1 MSSTIGTPKKETT
14 QSPEIDFG
22 RFWIAALASVG
33 AAVVA
38 NLALRALL
46 GATGMLA
53 ADFPP
58 FGIAPIALLTA
69 IFTSLGALVF
79 YFIARRSA
87 TPVRTYWIVATIA
100 FILSIV
106 PNLLSAANPD
116 AIPFPFPGASPTAF
130 LILIAFHVVAYL
142 TSVLVLTRMAVK
154 R

>member
-1 MSSTIGTPKKETT
+1 
-14 QSPEIDFG
+14 
-22 RFWIAALASVG
+22 
-33 AAVVA
+33 
-38 NLALRALL
+38 
-46 GATGMLA
+46 
-53 ADFPP
+53 
-58 FGIAPIALLTA
+58 
-69 IFTSLGALVF
+69 
-79 YFIARRSA
+79 
-87 TPVRTYWIVATIA
+87 VRTYWIVATIA